1 MKNRLINVF
10 IPLVFC
16 TVTFLLSLFFI
27 TTTTADQDD
36 LDQVEKIL
44 GAKGQVQ
51 EGALI
56 LQFPRTDISVSIDGD
71 PLPTALGFVSWVAWK
86 TMGDQ
91 TLVMGDLVLL
101 EKEVNPVISAL
112 EEVRIGIA
120 ALHNHFMR
128 EQPRVMFMH
137 IEGMG
142 KGAELAR
149 GLKNALGKTA
159 TPQQISPLSPQAP
172 VALDTR
178 RIEEV
183 MGYSGAN
190 AGGVFKIVVGRPGV
204 ISHGMELTSSLGMNS
219 WAGFVGTDQ
228 LAHVAGDMAMT
239 APEVNRVI
247 RALRNG
253 GIEVVAVHNHM
264 LDEQPR
270 MFFLHYWGGG
280 PAEKLAQT
288 VRSALDQIQGPV
300 Q

>member
-1 MKNRLINVF
+1 MKNRLINVA
-10 IPLVFC
+10 ILLIFC
-16 TVTFLLSLFFI
+16 IIAFLPTLFFV
-27 TTTTADQDD
+27 TTTTAEQND

-44 GAKGQVQ
+44 EAKGQVQ

-71 PLPTALGFVSWVAWK
+71 PLPTALGFISWVTWK
-86 TMGDQ
+86 TTGDQ

-112 EEVRIGIA
+112 EAVKIGVS
-120 ALHNHFMR
+120 ALHNHFMQ
-128 EQPRVMFMH
+128 EQPRIMFMH

-142 KGAELAR
+142 KAAELAR
-149 GLKNALGKTA
+149 GMKNALGKTA
-159 TPQQISPLSPQAP
+159 TPQQVAPETPQAP
-172 VALDTR
+172 VPLDTR
-178 RIEEV
+178 RIQEV
-183 MGYSGAN
+183 MGYSGIN
-190 AGGVFKIVVGRPGV
+190 SGGVFKIVVGRPGV

-219 WAGFVGTDQ
+219 WAGFVGTNER
-228 LAHVAGDMAMT
+228 AHVAGDMAMT

-247 RALRNG
+247 HALRNG

-270 MFFLHYWGGG
+270 MFFLHYWGSGR
-280 PAEKLAQT
+280 AENLAQT